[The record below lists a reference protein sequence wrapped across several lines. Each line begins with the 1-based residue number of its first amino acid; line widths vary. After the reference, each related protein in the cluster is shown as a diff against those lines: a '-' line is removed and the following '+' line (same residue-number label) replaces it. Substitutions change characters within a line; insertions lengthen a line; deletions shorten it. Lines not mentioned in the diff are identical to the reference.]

1 MCLTL
6 RIVFGL
12 PLRQTQGLMRTIA
25 ALAGVEMTVPDFSTP
40 SRRGKGLTLPPARRT
55 ASRTPVHS
63 TGLKVFGDGEWL
75 ENKHK
80 INTKRKRW
88 RKLHVGLDLVS
99 GEIVCCDLT
108 ADDVG
113 DSSALPDLLGQLDGP
128 IDKFIADGAYDGA
141 PPVTFWRHALA
152 RLSRSLSR
160 LRGQRFKARNRQ
172 QTHRYA
178 TATSPKSRPK
188 DGSENQGY
196 VCTTGWPLLPGGT
209 ARQLHVTRA
218 AGALSNEDSPH
229 DIFRLSCL
237 TWTRPESC
245 SRLPISLK
253 LCDTARAEF

>member
-1 MCLTL
+1 MRRFLNGRRPRRTSRGGQQKYSDLAISMCLTL

-80 INTKRKRW
+80 IKTKRTSARQ
-88 RKLHVGLDLVS
+88 VGRFYQV
-99 GEIVCCDLT
+99 E
-108 ADDVG
+108 
-113 DSSALPDLLGQLDGP
+113 QLD
-128 IDKFIADGAYDGA
+128 
-141 PPVTFWRHALA
+141 
-152 RLSRSLSR
+152 
-160 LRGQRFKARNRQ
+160 NC
-172 QTHRYA
+172 
-178 TATSPKSRPK
+178 TSPVRRERFRMKIP
-188 DGSENQGY
+188 
-196 VCTTGWPLLPGGT
+196 
-209 ARQLHVTRA
+209 
-218 AGALSNEDSPH
+218 PH